1 MTKTRKT
8 AEIDIDTDV
17 HRLKT
22 TIQTVLADE
31 LAILEERML
40 TKFTA
45 ILRENDRPCRCQ
57 LQEAGS
63 GATPAQPPPAVHT
76 PRDQAAATNNGAS
89 GHSGSSEVL
98 VLGDSI
104 TYALSTN
111 GLSKLCNDRS
121 IAIQSTSGAVPATL
135 ATPTVATVKDI
146 VVHVGTNCINNSTD
160 NIEHGSP
167 MDIAADIVKHAKR
180 IGDANAEATIHI
192 SAIIERTDLT
202 DDTGDLTAANDKIK
216 ETNAIVKELCVAN
229 GYKHLGNSNIQA
241 DDLYVG
247 LHLNQ
252 AGALKL
258 AKNISATLRHKPP
271 LRTTDTQT
279 IFRKLKAPTIGEKA
293 NVRKQPNTR
302 DRPRAFHPSGAQQ
315 PFRERQPVRD
325 TPPWDRQRGQRGQF
339 NAAWPTLPNRSGGA
353 ANVRPVG
360 RYGDQHA
367 DFMNTLINSLINNTH
382 PQYY

>member
-1 MTKTRKT
+1 M
-8 AEIDIDTDV
+8 
-17 HRLKT
+17 
-22 TIQTVLADE
+22 IQTVLADE
-31 LAILEERML
+31 LAILEE

-63 GATPAQPPPAVHT
+63 GATPAEPPPAVHT

-135 ATPTVATVKDI
+135 ETPTMDI

-180 IGDANAEATIHI
+180 IGDANAQATIHI

-229 GYKHLGNSNIQA
+229 GYKHLGNSNIRQTTSTTA
-241 DDLYVG
+241 FTSTRQG
-247 LHLNQ
+247 PSSWPKTFRPPC
-252 AGALKL
+252 G
-258 AKNISATLRHKPP
+258 IIRHCGPP
-271 LRTTDTQT
+271 IR
-279 IFRKLKAPTIGEKA
+279 
-293 NVRKQPNTR
+293 
-302 DRPRAFHPSGAQQ
+302 
-315 PFRERQPVRD
+315 RQSS
-325 TPPWDRQRGQRGQF
+325 T
-339 NAAWPTLPNRSGGA
+339 N
-353 ANVRPVG
+353 
-360 RYGDQHA
+360 
-367 DFMNTLINSLINNTH
+367 
-382 PQYY
+382 

>member
-1 MTKTRKT
+1 MVCDENASKWNAPKWNRAKVGHVKL
-8 AEIDIDTDV
+8 ARAKLARAKLNAPNWHDT
-17 HRLKT
+17 
-22 TIQTVLADE
+22 
-31 LAILEERML
+31 
-40 TKFTA
+40 
-45 ILRENDRPCRCQ
+45 
-57 LQEAGS
+57 
-63 GATPAQPPPAVHT
+63 
-76 PRDQAAATNNGAS
+76 
-89 GHSGSSEVL
+89 
-98 VLGDSI
+98 
-104 TYALSTN
+104 
-111 GLSKLCNDRS
+111 
-121 IAIQSTSGAVPATL
+121 
-135 ATPTVATVKDI
+135 
-146 VVHVGTNCINNSTD
+146 
-160 NIEHGSP
+160 
-167 MDIAADIVKHAKR
+167 
-180 IGDANAEATIHI
+180 
-192 SAIIERTDLT
+192 
-202 DDTGDLTAANDKIK
+202 DLTAANDKIK

-241 DDLYVG
+241 DDLYDG

-293 NVRKQPNTR
+293 NVRRQPNTR
-302 DRPRAFHPSGAQQ
+302 DRPRAFHPSGVQQ

-325 TPPWDRQRGQRGQF
+325 TPPWDRQSGQRGQF

-367 DFMNTLINSLINNTH
+367 DFMNTLINSLLNNTH